1 MVTREMGVTGVY
13 HQLRTRRTVRPTV
26 GANRGSAAVGR
37 SGRPGRCAGP
47 RRSGAGGPKGTVIRQ
62 SRESKP
68 HGLRLRRTASCG
80 NGFPRRQER
89 WSRAG
94 DLTTRRRLAR
104 GLSLNH
110 VRFPIAIDNVAAA
123 GAFEVSGIGQDVEL
137 TLTVPINQAAPFR
150 EGNQNLR
157 GSAVRPSIWGWI
169 VRRELRIPYH
179 IDDAA
184 LPSRRGG

>member
-1 MVTREMGVTGVY
+1 
-13 HQLRTRRTVRPTV
+13 
-26 GANRGSAAVGR
+26 
-37 SGRPGRCAGP
+37 
-47 RRSGAGGPKGTVIRQ
+47 
-62 SRESKP
+62 
-68 HGLRLRRTASCG
+68 
-80 NGFPRRQER
+80 
-89 WSRAG
+89 
-94 DLTTRRRLAR
+94 
-104 GLSLNH
+104 